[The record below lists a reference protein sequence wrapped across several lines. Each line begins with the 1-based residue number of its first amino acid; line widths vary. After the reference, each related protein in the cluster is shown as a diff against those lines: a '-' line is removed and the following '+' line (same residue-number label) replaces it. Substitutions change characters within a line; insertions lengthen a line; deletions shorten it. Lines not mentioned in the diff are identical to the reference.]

1 MFYHISPCSI
11 TFTPIYP
18 TLAMFYHVSPR
29 STTFALIYPQEST
42 FYLIIPHLPWVSLV
56 LITFTPIY
64 PILSS
69 CFLVDRHI
77 REVNLVF
84 LHLGP
89 LNSSQSRL
97 SLFTHT
103 YSELG
108 TFLHF
113 HPHDNWLGFQYWYI
127 TIWLVASYLCRQRG
141 FLIPWSVESF
151 V

>member
-1 MFYHISPCSI
+1 MLYHVSPCST

-18 TLAMFYHVSPR
+18 SLPCCTTLTPMYSKSAMFYYVNSR
-29 STTFALIYPQEST
+29 STTLALIYPQESM
-42 FYLIIPHLPWVSLV
+42 FYLIIPPLPWVSHG
-56 LITFTPIY
+56 LITFTLIY

-84 LHLGP
+84 LRLGP
-89 LNSSQSRL
+89 LNSSESRL

-108 TFLHF
+108 TYLHF

-127 TIWLVASYLCRQRG
+127 TIWLVASYL
-141 FLIPWSVESF
+141 
-151 V
+151 

>member
-1 MFYHISPCSI
+1 MLYHVSPCST

-18 TLAMFYHVSPR
+18 SLPCCTTLTPMYSKSAMFYYVNSR
-29 STTFALIYPQEST
+29 STTLALIYPQESM
-42 FYLIIPHLPWVSLV
+42 FYLIIPHLPLVSHV
-56 LITFTPIY
+56 LITFTLIY

-84 LHLGP
+84 LRLGP
-89 LNSSQSRL
+89 LNSSESRL

-108 TFLHF
+108 TYLHF
-113 HPHDNWLGFQYWYI
+113 HPHDN
-127 TIWLVASYLCRQRG
+127 
-141 FLIPWSVESF
+141 
-151 V
+151 

>member
-1 MFYHISPCSI
+1 MLYHVSPCST

-18 TLAMFYHVSPR
+18 SLPCCTTLTPMYSKSAMFYYVNSR
-29 STTFALIYPQEST
+29 STTLALIYPQESM
-42 FYLIIPHLPWVSLV
+42 FYLIIPHLPWVSHV
-56 LITFTPIY
+56 LITFTLIY

-84 LHLGP
+84 LRLGP
-89 LNSSQSRL
+89 RNSSESRL

-108 TFLHF
+108 TYLHF

-127 TIWLVASYLCRQRG
+127 TIWLVASYL
-141 FLIPWSVESF
+141 
-151 V
+151 